1 MQIHQY
7 DVVIVGAG
15 GAGMRAALESSTRTR
30 TAVISKLYPT
40 RSHTGA
46 AQGGMCAALANVEED
61 NWEWHTFDTVKGG
74 DYLVDQDAAEVMAKE
89 AIDAVLDL
97 EKMGLPFNRTP
108 EGKIDQRRFG
118 GHTRNHGEAAVRRAC
133 YAADRTGHMIL
144 QTLYQQCVKNDV
156 EFFNEFYV
164 LDVLLSHDLV
174 TGEVPEGEDVAVSG
188 VVAYELATGEIHL
201 FRAKSVVIATG
212 GAGKI
217 FKTTSNAH
225 TLTGDGMALVYRRG
239 VPLEDMEFFQ
249 FHPTG
254 LAGLGILLSEAAR
267 GEGGIL
273 RNADGERF
281 MERYAPTIKDL
292 APRDIVARS
301 IALEVR
307 EGRGAGPN
315 KDYVLLDLTHLEPAH
330 IDAKLPDITEFART
344 YLGVEPYTE
353 PIPVYPTAHYAMG
366 GVPTTIHAE
375 VLRSNAEVVH
385 GLFAAGEVACVSVH
399 GSNRLGT
406 NSLLDINVFGKRAGI
421 AAAAY
426 ASGAPW
432 VEMPDDPEI
441 GVVAELEEMRTRAD
455 GDRVSDVRRELQQT
469 MDTNAQVFRTA
480 ESLQQALA
488 DIRAL
493 QTRYRNVS
501 VQDKGRAFNTDLL
514 EALELGFLLDIAE
527 VVVVGALNREES
539 RGGHFRED
547 FPKRDDAQY
556 MRHTMAYRRPP
567 GAVAPSSPVGSEA
580 AAVVAATSRT
590 GAEVATSRPGAATP
604 GTFDVALGYKPVV
617 VTRYQPMERK
627 Y

>member
-1 MQIHQY
+1 MQTHTY

-15 GAGMRAALESSTRTR
+15 GAGMRAALEASGRAR
-30 TAVISKLYPT
+30 TAVVSKLYPT

-97 EKMGLPFNRTP
+97 ERMGLPFNRTP

-118 GHTRNHGEAAVRRAC
+118 GHTRNHGEAPVRRSC

-144 QTLYQQCVKNDV
+144 QTLYQQCVKQDV

-164 LDVLLSHDLV
+164 FDVIL
-174 TGEVPEGEDVAVSG
+174 TGDPATDPDVRAAG
-188 VVAYELATGEIHL
+188 VVAYELATGEIHVI
-201 FRAKSVVIATG
+201 RAKSIVFATG
-212 GAGKI
+212 GAGKVY
-217 FKTTSNAH
+217 KTTSNAH
-225 TLTGDGMALVYRRG
+225 TLTGDGMAVAYRRG
-239 VPLEDMEFFQ
+239 IPLEDMEFFQ

-273 RNADGERF
+273 RNASGERF

-301 IALEVR
+301 MANEVR

-353 PIPVYPTAHYAMG
+353 PVPVYPTAHYAMG
-366 GVPTTIHAE
+366 GIPTNISTQ
-375 VLRSNAEVVH
+375 VLRNNDDVVP

-406 NSLLDINVFGKRAGI
+406 NSLLDINVFGKRAGV
-421 AAAAY
+421 AAAEY
-426 ASGAPW
+426 AAT
-432 VEMPDDPEI
+432 
-441 GVVAELEEMRTRAD
+441 AELVELPEAPHADIEAELVRIRAGAGTESVAAIRKD
-455 GDRVSDVRRELQQT
+455 LQDS
-469 MDTNAQVFRTA
+469 MDLNAQVFRT
-480 ESLQQALA
+480 EDSLKQALV
-488 DIRAL
+488 DINAL
-493 QTRYRNVS
+493 RERYAAVGVS
-501 VQDKGRAFNTDLL
+501 DRGTSYNTELV
-514 EALELGFLLDIAE
+514 EAIELGFLIDLAE
-527 VVVVGALNREES
+527 VVVVGALARKES

-547 FPKRDDAQY
+547 FPDRDDAEF
-556 MRHTMAYRRPP
+556 MLHTMAYPTP
-567 GAVAPSSPVGSEA
+567 AGEGVAESTV
-580 AAVVAATSRT
+580 RL
-590 GAEVATSRPGAATP
+590 
-604 GTFDVALGYKPVV
+604 DYKPVV

>member
-1 MQIHQY
+1 MQTHQY

-15 GAGMRAALESSTRTR
+15 GAGMRAALESSKEAR

-46 AQGGMCAALANVEED
+46 AQGGMAAALANVEDD

-74 DYLVDQDAAEVMAKE
+74 DYLVDQDAAEILAKE
-89 AIDAVLDL
+89 AIESVLDL
-97 EKMGLPFNRTP
+97 ERMGLPFNRTP

-118 GHTRNHGEAAVRRAC
+118 GHTRDHGQSAVRRAC

-144 QTLYQQCVKNDV
+144 QTLYQNCVKQEV

-164 LDVLLSHDLV
+164 LDLITDHDL
-174 TGEVPEGEDVAVSG
+174 TTEEIADGEEVNATG
-188 VVAYELATGEIHL
+188 VVAYDLATGEIHV
-201 FRAKSVVIATG
+201 FQAKAIIFATG

-225 TLTGDGMALVYRRG
+225 TLTGDGMALAYRRG
-239 VPLEDMEFFQ
+239 LPLEDMEFFQ

-273 RNADGERF
+273 RNSEGERF

-301 IALEVR
+301 MANEVR

-344 YLGVEPYTE
+344 YLGIEPYTE
-353 PIPVYPTAHYAMG
+353 PVPVYPTAHYAMG
-366 GVPTTIHAE
+366 GVPTNIKGE
-375 VLRSNAEVVH
+375 VLRDGVNVVK
-385 GLFAAGEVACVSVH
+385 GLYAAGEVACVSVH

-406 NSLLDINVFGKRAGI
+406 NSLLDINVFGKRSGR
-421 AAAAY
+421 AAAEY
-426 ASGAPW
+426 AKTASFHELP
-432 VEMPDDPEI
+432 EDPTVR
-441 GVVAELEEMRTRAD
+441 VVAQLDEMRNRPDGERVAD
-455 GDRVSDVRRELQQT
+455 IRKALQES
-469 MDTNAQVFRTA
+469 MDLNAQVFRTG
-480 ESLQQALA
+480 ESLNDALA
-488 DIRAL
+488 DIREL
-493 QTRYRNVS
+493 QKRYRNAS
-501 VQDKGRAFNTDLL
+501 VQDKGKLFNTDLL
-514 EALELGFLLDIAE
+514 EAIELGFLLDIAE
-527 VVVVGALNREES
+527 VTVVAAINRKES
-539 RGGHFRED
+539 RGGHYRED
-547 FPKRDDAQY
+547 YPNRDDAHY
-556 MRHTMAYRRPP
+556 MLHTMAYRRPP
-567 GAVAPSSPVGSEA
+567 EA
-580 AAVVAATSRT
+580 SNQ
-590 GAEVATSRPGAATP
+590 AEGHVEGY
-604 GTFDVALGYKPVV
+604 FDHVEEFDGYKVVLGSKPVIQ
-617 VTRYQPMERK
+617 TRYEPMERK